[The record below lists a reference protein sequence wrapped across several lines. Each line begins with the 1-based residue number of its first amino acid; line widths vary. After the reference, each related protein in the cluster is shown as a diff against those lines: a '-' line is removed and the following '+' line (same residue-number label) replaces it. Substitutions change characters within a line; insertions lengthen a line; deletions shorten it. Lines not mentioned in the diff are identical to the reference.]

1 MSSERTR
8 FTDEYRQETA
18 DYAIASGRPIT
29 EIARELGLNS
39 KTLNNWVVVR
49 RRELADPEEAAAARA
64 EDAEL
69 RAARKRIRELEM
81 ENEFLKKASAYFA
94 REQGL

>member
-8 FTDEYRQETA
+8 FTDEYRRETA
-18 DYAIASGRPIT
+18 DYTIASGRPIT
-29 EIARELGLNS
+29 EIARELGLSS
-39 KTLNNWVVVR
+39 KTLDNWVVVR
-49 RRELADPEEAAAARA
+49 RRELADPEGAAAAKA

-69 RAARKRIRELEM
+69 RAARKRIRELET

-94 REQGL
+94 RGQGL

>member
-1 MSSERTR
+1 MAAERTR
-8 FTDEYRQETA
+8 YTDEYRQETA
-18 DYAIASGRPIT
+18 DYTIASGRPIT
-29 EIARELGLNS
+29 EVARELGLNP
-39 KTLNNWVVVR
+39 KTLNHWVVAR
-49 RRELADPEEAAAARA
+49 RRGLADPEAAAAAKA

-69 RAARKRIRELEM
+69 RAARKRIRELEV